1 MAPVGAAPPVKSK
14 NAIKRE
20 KQKKKKEEEERRR
33 KEEVRSDPKTQRQH
47 VHM

>member
-20 KQKKKKEEEERRR
+20 KQKKKKEE
-33 KEEVRSDPKTQRQH
+33 VRSDPKTQRQH